1 MEFEGSQLNINEL
14 GSSGI
19 VLSVEQEASLQA
31 SLVILARDHKFRKVK
46 LWGVVKGV
54 QKDYFVAQGVG
65 RDELKDRK
73 FVYRY
78 LNITM
83 LIIDILSNL
92 SLLPQVKIYF
102 SGICSHMWMMA

>member
-19 VLSVEQEASLQA
+19 VLSVEQEASLQT

-78 LNITM
+78 LTIQI
-83 LIIDILSNL
+83 LISDILSN
-92 SLLPQVKIYF
+92 SFLLPQVKIYF
-102 SGICSHMWMMA
+102 SGICSHTWMMA